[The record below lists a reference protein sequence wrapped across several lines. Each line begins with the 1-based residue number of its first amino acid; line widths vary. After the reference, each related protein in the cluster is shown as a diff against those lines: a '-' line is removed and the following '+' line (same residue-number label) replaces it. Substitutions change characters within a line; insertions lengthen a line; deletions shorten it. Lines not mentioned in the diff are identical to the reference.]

1 MEDETMERD
10 MRVHVHDWQGEV
22 SRGGHTCSYYRV
34 QHRCK
39 ARDTMLSAPVMA
51 QLADGIDKLRIVE
64 YIGLGPGHCTDK

>member
-1 MEDETMERD
+1 
-10 MRVHVHDWQGEV
+10 MRVHVHDFGREKY
-22 SRGGHTCSYYRV
+22 REGGHTCSYYRV